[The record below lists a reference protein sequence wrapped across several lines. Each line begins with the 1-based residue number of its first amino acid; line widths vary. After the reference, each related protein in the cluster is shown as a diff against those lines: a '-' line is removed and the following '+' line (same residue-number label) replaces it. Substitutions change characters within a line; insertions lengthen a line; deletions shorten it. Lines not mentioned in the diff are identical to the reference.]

1 MRSKVVGLLAAVLVA
16 VAMVAP
22 SQAQE
27 PKPAPAPAGDGRVP
41 VGEYVEID
49 PEGRANRDFPL
60 IVQQVTPNIIH
71 LRGRNGWVAFA
82 SFDAGKAEYR
92 GFFEW
97 PDLPGVG
104 RPGGKWA
111 DLYQIRVVVQDGV
124 LRIEGKSAGNE
135 MLIRAKPGG
144 GGPAPGATAPM
155 RPETKQ

>member
-1 MRSKVVGLLAAVLVA
+1 MRGRVPGFLVAVLVA
-16 VAMVAP
+16 AAGVAATR
-22 SQAQE
+22 AQE
-27 PKPAPAPAGDGRVP
+27 PKPAPAAAGDGRVP

-60 IVQQVTPNIIH
+60 VVQQVTPNIIH

-97 PDLPGVG
+97 PELPGVG

-111 DLYQIRVVVQDGV
+111 DLYQIRVVVRDGV

-135 MLIRAKPGG
+135 MLIRARSG
-144 GGPAPGATAPM
+144 GGPAPAAPDPT
-155 RPETKQ
+155 RPEAKR

>member
-1 MRSKVVGLLAAVLVA
+1 MRSTIAGLVA
-16 VAMVAP
+16 VGLVVAGVV
-22 SQAQE
+22 SLGQA
-27 PKPAPAPAGDGRVP
+27 PKPAPAPAGDGRVSA
-41 VGEYVEID
+41 GEYVEID
-49 PEGRANRDFPL
+49 PEGRPNRDFL
-60 IVQQVTPNIIH
+60 LAVQEVSPNIVH

-82 SFDAGKAEYR
+82 SFDAAKKEYR

-135 MLIRAKPGG
+135 MLIRAKSSGG
-144 GGPAPGATAPM
+144 DPAPMPAEVK
-155 RPETKQ
+155 R

>member
-1 MRSKVVGLLAAVLVA
+1 MRSGITALLAAGLVA
-16 VAMVAP
+16 VVTP
-22 SQAQE
+22 IGAQQ

-49 PEGRANRDFPL
+49 PAGRPNRDFL
-60 IVQQVTPNIIH
+60 IAVQQVTPNIIH

-82 SFDAGKAEYR
+82 SFDAGNKEYR

-111 DLYQIRVVVQDGV
+111 DLYQVRVVVREGV
-124 LRIEGKSAGNE
+124 LRIEGKSAANE
-135 MLIRAKPGG
+135 MLIRAQSSGG
-144 GGPAPGATAPM
+144 GTQPVAVPVSTPREAG
-155 RPETKQ
+155 R